1 MEKKT
6 NNKLKIGFSIG
17 DYNGIGPEILL
28 KVFSKYNLFEKCTPI
43 VFCSKEVLN
52 YYKEIL
58 GIQININGIEN
69 LLNDLKENEINCY
82 FDEKIKLNIKP
93 GNIDNSA
100 GKYSE
105 LSLYKSLKSYKNDLI
120 DCLITLPISKINIHS
135 ETFKYPGHTEFLESE
150 FVNSKS
156 MMIMHSKD
164 IIIGFVTGHIPVIDI
179 NKYIHK
185 DYISEKF
192 DLFINSLKNDF
203 KIIKPKIAVLGL
215 NPHSGEDGLLGKEE
229 KNIIKPLINKFN
241 KKNKLLFGPYSS
253 DSFFGL
259 KTYKKFDGVISFYHD
274 QGLVG
279 FKSISF
285 DNGVNYTSGLPII
298 RSSPDHGTAFNIA
311 GKGIANELSL
321 LNSILLNIEVF
332 DNRKFNK

>member
-28 KVFSKYNLFEKCTPI
+28 KAFSKYNLFEKCIPI

-52 YYKEIL
+52 FYKDIL
-58 GIQININGIEN
+58 DINIKIEDLEN
-69 LLNDLKENEINCY
+69 PVKDLKENQINC
-82 FDEKIKLNIKP
+82 FFKEKIKLNIKP
-93 GNIDNSA
+93 GLIENSA
-100 GKYSE
+100 GKYAE
-105 LSLYKSLKSYKNDLI
+105 LSLYESLKSYKNDLI
-120 DCLITLPISKINIHS
+120 ECLITLPISKINTYS
-135 ETFKYPGHTEFLESE
+135 ESFKYPGHTEFLESE
-150 FVNSKS
+150 FVNNNS
-156 MMIMHSKD
+156 MMIMHSKE
-164 IIIGFVTGHIPVIDI
+164 IIIGFITGHIPVTHI
-179 NKYIHK
+179 NKYINK
-185 DYISEKF
+185 NFISEKF
-192 DLFINSLKNDF
+192 KIFINSLKNDF
-203 KIIKPKIAVLGL
+203 NIKNPRVAVLGL

-229 KNIIKPLINKFN
+229 KEIIMPLMDNFN
-241 KKNKLLFGPYSS
+241 KKNKLFFGPYSS

-259 KTYKKFDGVISFYHD
+259 KTYNKFDGVISFYHD

-311 GKGIANELSL
+311 GKGVANELSF
-321 LNSILLNIEVF
+321 LNSVLLNIKIF
-332 DNRKFNK
+332 NNRKLYK

>member
-28 KVFSKYNLFEKCTPI
+28 KTFSKYNLFEKCIPI

-58 GIQININGIEN
+58 GVKININELDNPLKDLNEN
-69 LLNDLKENEINCY
+69 HINCY
-82 FDEKIKLNIKP
+82 FKEKIKLNIKP
-93 GNIDNSA
+93 GKIDNSA

-105 LSLYKSLKSYKNDLI
+105 LSLYKSLKSYKNNII

-150 FVNSKS
+150 FINNKS

-164 IIIGFVTGHIPVIDI
+164 IIIGFITGHIPVTDI
-179 NKYIHK
+179 NKYINE

-192 DLFINSLKNDF
+192 DLFINSLKKDF
-203 KIIKPKIAVLGL
+203 KINNPKIAVLGL
-215 NPHSGEDGLLGKEE
+215 NPHSGEEGLLGKEE
-229 KNIIKPLINKFN
+229 KDIIKPLMNKFN
-241 KKNKLLFGPYSS
+241 KNSKQFFGPYSS

-285 DNGVNYTSGLPII
+285 DSGVNYTSGLPII

-321 LNSILLNIEVF
+321 LNSILLNIEIF
-332 DNRKFNK
+332 HNRKFYK